1 MAKRINEKKLKRL
14 DRYYMIAKVFLMV
27 TPFIAYLYLSLLAMM
42 RSITLPEVLSSEPSV
57 AVIFLIAMINPYIA
71 YLLNIAQRKLKEGDI
86 KFACINFVLLLL
98 AQALT
103 LNSLYFM
110 IIAYLFYVTVKT
122 YDIKVFKTLKEFTMK
137 YTFQYGG
144 GSFTVV
150 AFSTVCLF
158 ATLRL
163 M

>member
-1 MAKRINEKKLKRL
+1 
-14 DRYYMIAKVFLMV
+14 
-27 TPFIAYLYLSLLAMM
+27 
-42 RSITLPEVLSSEPSV
+42 
-57 AVIFLIAMINPYIA
+57 
-71 YLLNIAQRKLKEGDI
+71 
-86 KFACINFVLLLL
+86 
-98 AQALT
+98 
-103 LNSLYFM
+103 M

-144 GSFTVV
+144 GSFIVV
-150 AFSTVCLF
+150 VFQLVCLF